1 MTGMASVA
9 MRSKI
14 RELMPASAFAPAP
27 IAQLGDVRAGSEDPL
42 GTVAS
47 LGLTTGDDEDAGIVF
62 QLVTDGVQVID
73 HGLID
78 GVADLGAVEADER
91 VGVGGLDTQGG
102 EGHP

>member
-1 MTGMASVA
+1 MASVA

-62 QLVTDGVQVID
+62 QLVTDDVQVID
-73 HGLID
+73 HGLVG
-78 GVADLGAVEADER
+78 GVAYLGAVWACER
-91 VGVGGLDTQGG
+91 VGGGWRQTQSSQ
-102 EGHP
+102 GHP